1 MTSGGLRGQIAAS
14 TVPGETMT
22 RHASPNGPESAPRPA
37 GEVPPLPHPIT
48 PYPDLLINFCPT
60 GMVPTKAM
68 TPHVPVS
75 TAEEIDDACRALEL
89 GAQIVH
95 LHARDREGRP
105 TWKGE
110 IYEELILGVRG
121 HFPDAVTCVSCSGR
135 NFPEFERRSEVLE
148 LTGRARPDMASLTTT
163 SLDFPSGPSVNAP
176 DMVLALAAKMQANGI
191 KAELECFG
199 FGMVNAALMIVRK
212 GLVPAPFY
220 FNLLLGSRYS
230 VPATARH
237 LSNLVADLPEGAV
250 WAAAGIG
257 FFQLPMNTLAIAMG
271 GHCRVGLEDNLYY
284 GFDRSELATNV
295 ALVERVVRISET
307 FGRPLASRARAREML
322 GLGPPPGADAPVSST
337 ADEARRTALAP
348 SGAAASAVSDG

>member
-1 MTSGGLRGQIAAS
+1 
-14 TVPGETMT
+14 MT
-22 RHASPNGPESAPRPA
+22 RPVGSNGPAPHP
-37 GEVPPLPHPIT
+37 GGGVPPLPHPIT

-75 TAEEIDDACRALEL
+75 PAEEIDDACRALEL

-95 LHARDREGRP
+95 LHARDPDGGP
-105 TWKGE
+105 TWRGE
-110 IYEELILGVRG
+110 VYEELILGVRG
-121 HFPDAVTCVSCSGR
+121 HFPDAVVCVSCSGR
-135 NFPEFERRSEVLE
+135 NFPEFERRSEVLD

-163 SLDFPSGPSVNAP
+163 SLDFPTGPSVNAP
-176 DMVLALAAKMQANGI
+176 DMVLALAEKMKRNGI

-199 FGMVNAALMIVRK
+199 FGMVNAALLLLRK
-212 GLVPAPFY
+212 GLADPPFY

-257 FFQLPMNTLAIAMG
+257 FFQLPMNTMAIAMG

-284 GFDRSELATNV
+284 GFDRSELATNA
-295 ALVERVVRISET
+295 ALVERVIRISET
-307 FGRPLASRARAREML
+307 FGRPVASRARAREML
-322 GLGPPPGADAPVSST
+322 GLGPAPASGSAVRDASQGRPA
-337 ADEARRTALAP
+337 ADEGLHGMP
-348 SGAAASAVSDG
+348 AAAARG